1 VFFEILNKN
10 KFTNFLK
17 TKTHKIMKKLKLL
30 SVSIAALFLASANSF
45 AQEANQYKIDP
56 NHTSVT
62 WSANHFGFSNPSG
75 KFSDI
80 DGSITFDEKNP
91 KKSEV
96 SVTIKI
102 ASLNTNLPKFDQ
114 HLKSKDFFDAEAFP
128 TATFVSKKVTV
139 TGKNQAKV
147 AGDFTL
153 KGITKPVVL
162 NVKFNKLGAN
172 PLSQKQTVG
181 FSATAKIKRSEF
193 GVNYAL
199 PNIADEVKLVI
210 EAEANL

>member
-1 VFFEILNKN
+1 
-10 KFTNFLK
+10 
-17 TKTHKIMKKLKLL
+17 MKKLKLL

-128 TATFVSKKVTV
+128 TATFV
-139 TGKNQAKV
+139 
-147 AGDFTL
+147 
-153 KGITKPVVL
+153 
-162 NVKFNKLGAN
+162 
-172 PLSQKQTVG
+172 
-181 FSATAKIKRSEF
+181 RHC
-193 GVNYAL
+193 
-199 PNIADEVKLVI
+199 
-210 EAEANL
+210 